1 MVNKDRPVEIE
12 SPTTGLGA
20 TRNVMSRRAM
30 GIITVIIVAGD
41 QLTKHLVRSQLMLH
55 DAIEVIPGFLNLVH
69 VRNTGA
75 AFGFLNVVDLP
86 FKRALMTSI
95 ALIALGAIGF
105 YTWRVEA
112 QETLSRTGLSLILGG
127 AVGNLIDRAFMGYV
141 VDFIDV
147 YMNSVHFWAFNVADS
162 AITVGA
168 CLLIIDMFLAT
179 DDVSTSL

>member
-1 MVNKDRPVEIE
+1 MVNKNRPVEIE
-12 SPTTGLGA
+12 SPTTGLGP
-20 TRNVMSRRAM
+20 TRNVMSRRTM